1 MYAVKKPKPQPPT
14 PDKDDTSPDQMTRA
28 FLREVDDALH
38 EERLKALW
46 QAWRLPLIGG
56 VVALFVFVGGR
67 EIWQSRTS
75 GQQQAA
81 ANAWY
86 DIVTAEKEEQATEQ
100 LADLSKSPVLGGRL
114 LGVFEQG
121 RRLAEAGQ
129 TDQAAEAYEKIADD
143 DTYPYQFRALAELY
157 AAMAL
162 MTTHPQEAESRFAAM
177 DDVTHPY
184 RATALEM
191 MAELSENKNDRATA
205 LALWEKLLEIP
216 NVPPSL
222 RERATQRAE
231 DIRRNL
237 K

>member
-1 MYAVKKPKPQPPT
+1 MYAVKKPKPKPT
-14 PDKDDTSPDQMTRA
+14 PDKEEKGPDQMTRA

-46 QAWRLPLIGG
+46 QTWRWPLIGG
-56 VVALFVFVGGR
+56 VILLFLFVGGS
-67 EIWQSRTS
+67 EFWQSRAA

-86 DIVTAEKEEQATEQ
+86 DIVTEEDEEKTAEK
-100 LADLSKSPVLGGRL
+100 LARLAKNDVLGGRL
-114 LGVFEQG
+114 LAVFEQG
-121 RRLAEAGQ
+121 RLLAEAGQ
-129 TDQAAEAYEKIADD
+129 TDQAAETYEKIAGDRA
-143 DTYPYQFRALAELY
+143 YPRQFRALAELY

-162 MTTHPQEAESRFAAM
+162 MTTYPQEAESRFAAM
-177 DDVTHPY
+177 DDIDHPY

-191 MAELSENKNDRATA
+191 MAELAENKNDQATA
-205 LALWEKLLEIP
+205 LAMWEKLIEIP

-222 RERATQRAE
+222 RERAVQRAG
-231 DIRRNL
+231 DIRVNL